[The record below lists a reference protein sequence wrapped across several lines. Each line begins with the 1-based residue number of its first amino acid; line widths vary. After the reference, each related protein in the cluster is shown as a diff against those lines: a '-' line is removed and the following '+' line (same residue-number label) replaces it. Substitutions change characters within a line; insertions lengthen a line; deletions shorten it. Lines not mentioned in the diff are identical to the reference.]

1 MAMGQN
7 RRPASLSFSRL
18 TTSGCAALRKGD
30 LGLALNLFEQ
40 SLSRARENGQDE
52 NVNKALSNLS
62 TCHIEMGEYE
72 KAAAGLREI
81 ILRSTDDETI
91 CGASYNLS
99 ISLRRLGKHPKAFVY
114 ARKAFEKS
122 RALGNL
128 NWMAR
133 CHNLMGNIYLVQSHL
148 DKSLQEY
155 KKALALR
162 LKEPETNR
170 FSVAILKDN
179 IGYCLMLQ
187 GKYADG
193 VVHVKEALAIVT
205 ELGSKK
211 SICECAHDLSFGYM
225 QLRKLDKA
233 ESFGKKALSL
243 AESEGYKEIIKNCY
257 YLLGEINYLNGNE
270 EQRDHYFYQLQ
281 NLYPHLPF
289 LRDFLCTF
297 DVSKIIA
304 LRFPQ

>member
-1 MAMGQN
+1 M
-7 RRPASLSFSRL
+7 SE
-18 TTSGCAALRKGD
+18 GCTALREGD
-30 LGLALNLFEQ
+30 LDQALALFEGAV
-40 SLSRARENGQDE
+40 SRARQEHEAE

-62 TCHIEMGEYE
+62 TCYIEMGEYE
-72 KAAAGLREI
+72 QAAKGLREI
-81 ILRSTDDETI
+81 ILRSSDDETI

-99 ISLRRLGKHPKAFVY
+99 ISLRRLGKHQKAFVY
-114 ARKAFEKS
+114 ARKAIEKS
-122 RALGNL
+122 RALGDL

-148 DKSLQEY
+148 DRSLVEY
-155 KKALALR
+155 RKALR
-162 LKEPETNR
+162 LRMKEPERNH

-187 GKYADG
+187 GHYEKGIEA
-193 VVHVKEALAIVT
+193 VREALDIVT
-205 ELGSKK
+205 EIGSKK
-211 SICECAHDLSFGYM
+211 CICECAHDLSFGYM
-225 QLRKLDKA
+225 QLRRLEEA
-233 ESFGKKALSL
+233 ETFGKQALEL
-243 AESEGYKEIIKNCY
+243 AEAAGYKEIIKNCY
-257 YLLGEINYLNGNE
+257 YLLGEINYLKGDE
-270 EQRDHYFYQLQ
+270 GQRDHYFYLLQ

>member
-1 MAMGQN
+1 M
-7 RRPASLSFSRL
+7 SE
-18 TTSGCAALRKGD
+18 GCGALRKGD
-30 LGLALNLFEQ
+30 LDQALALFDGALA
-40 SLSRARENGQDE
+40 RARQDHEAE

-62 TCHIEMGEYE
+62 TCYIEMGQYE
-72 KAAAGLREI
+72 QAAKGLREI
-81 ILRSTDDETI
+81 ILRSSDDETI

-99 ISLRRLGKHPKAFVY
+99 ISLRRLGKHQKAFVY
-114 ARKAFEKS
+114 ARKAIEKS
-122 RALGNL
+122 RALGDL

-148 DKSLQEY
+148 DKSLVEY
-155 KKALALR
+155 RKALRLR
-162 LKEPETNR
+162 LKEPELNR

-187 GKYADG
+187 GHYERGIQA
-193 VVHVKEALAIVT
+193 VREALDIVT
-205 ELGSKK
+205 EIGSKK
-211 SICECAHDLSFGYM
+211 CICECAHDLSFGYM
-225 QLRKLDKA
+225 QLRRLEEA
-233 ESFGKKALSL
+233 ETHGKRALEL

-257 YLLGEINYLNGNE
+257 YLLGEINYLKGDE
-270 EQRDHYFYQLQ
+270 QQRDHYFYQLQ